1 MHPRTLH
8 GILFPR
14 MQRGISSSNAGV
26 NWRRGI
32 LIINKTLM
40 HAHKL
45 QTITVYKA
53 ILFVGYKL
61 YFNLYGM
68 FPIKS
73 NDITF
78 TAHIVSKILNNNN
91 NNI

>member
-1 MHPRTLH
+1 
-8 GILFPR
+8 
-14 MQRGISSSNAGV
+14 
-26 NWRRGI
+26 
-32 LIINKTLM
+32 M

-91 NNI
+91 NNNISVTWTKFNSAVEYIYSKYK